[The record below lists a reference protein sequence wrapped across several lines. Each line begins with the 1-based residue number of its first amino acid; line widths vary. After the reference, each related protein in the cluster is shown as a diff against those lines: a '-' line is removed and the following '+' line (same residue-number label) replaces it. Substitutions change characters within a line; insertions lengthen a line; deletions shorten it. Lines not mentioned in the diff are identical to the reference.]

1 MASLLAYLRRAG
13 IERGLLEGRR
23 AWMILGLAAWMVR
36 LAQRA
41 VRHEPVVV
49 FREELVPGESLVIR
63 REASAPKGRGRKQR

>member
-1 MASLLAYLRRAG
+1 
-13 IERGLLEGRR
+13 
-23 AWMILGLAAWMVR
+23 MILGLAAWMVR
-36 LAQRA
+36 FAQRA